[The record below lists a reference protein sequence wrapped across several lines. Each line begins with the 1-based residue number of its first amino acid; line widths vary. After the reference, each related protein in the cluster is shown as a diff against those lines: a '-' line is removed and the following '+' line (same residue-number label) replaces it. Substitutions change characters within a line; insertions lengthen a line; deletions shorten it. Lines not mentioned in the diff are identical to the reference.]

1 MGALAGRGGG
11 AVLSQVVRNNAV
23 QQRTVRTREITH
35 TTTTYL
41 EFTEMAY
48 ILRMIDN
55 TSYLHRL

>member
-1 MGALAGRGGG
+1 MGALSGRGGG

-35 TTTTYL
+35 TTTNYL
-41 EFTEMAY
+41 EFTEMGY
-48 ILRMIDN
+48 ILRMIGD

>member
-1 MGALAGRGGG
+1 MGALSGRGGG

-35 TTTTYL
+35 RTTTYL

>member
-1 MGALAGRGGG
+1 MGALSGRGG

>member
-1 MGALAGRGGG
+1 MGAVSGRGGG

-41 EFTEMAY
+41 EFTEMGY
-48 ILRMIDN
+48 ILRMIGN
-55 TSYLHRL
+55 TAYLHRL